1 MYEFYHSSY
10 LDFISLFDSLFNKA
24 FYTMTLNEYQEKA
37 MMTNAASSDND
48 TYSLFGLMAEVGE
61 LADKV
66 AKVCESRLSR
76 FAKTES
82 TTARRAY
89 KMADIKVKLVKSL
102 IGSNKA
108 QIATANSLGLK
119 KIGDVSVQ
127 PNNPQTQGK
136 VKKISHLI
144 ETTEA

>member
-1 MYEFYHSSY
+1 
-10 LDFISLFDSLFNKA
+10 
-24 FYTMTLNEYQEKA
+24 
-37 MMTNAASSDND
+37 
-48 TYSLFGLMAEVGE
+48 
-61 LADKV
+61 
-66 AKVCESRLSR
+66 
-76 FAKTES
+76 
-82 TTARRAY
+82 
-89 KMADIKVKLVKSL
+89 MADIKVKLVKSL

-119 KIGDVSVQ
+119 KIGDISVQ